1 MTKEKKQ
8 KMKKNGIK
16 VGIGFLAFASG
27 AAATFFLVPN
37 RVNVLK
43 FEDPEP
49 VVVKDT
55 YFSRFVGKLTP
66 LIGEETSEEDVSET
80 EAFGL
85 RADLTEVEIN
95 WPGNKLIVGGQIN
108 VNIKDLKNLD
118 LTLDLDVNYN
128 GKSIDLGVGYV
139 DKTVYLACKDLKL
152 KTSFVN
158 DREANK
164 EFVDMFKKIGSLF
177 FDTENEEGMRIDFQ
191 IGEILGSL
199 IGGLDLSSLGGGGLA
214 LNVEETEDDERA
226 YSTLNV
232 GIDENTNLEVALTIN
247 KQELS
252 LEKVVLSP
260 VKLGDIEIKAALA
273 CKTDPN
279 LKVYGLDDPN
289 YAYKQRGKFVET
301 FHYTSWIDSIF
312 NLLKTR
318 TVGLDIS
325 ASLAGA
331 DKTYGIVDAAIDLDA
346 SRFQPLDLVDLVI
359 GPELFGLTPTEET
372 EEMVEKS
379 FIRSAEPATNG
390 NSIIEMINN
399 FDFNVGLKLSN
410 MKEIEGQ
417 LQQVDYSNLSVAYFK
432 DGDDIN
438 AGYITF
444 NEENDNAVMKAKV
457 EVSTINFLINE
468 IPELINSLS
477 KETVSEVKEEEEP
490 GLFDFITSSTLVSA
504 IEEGHFEGIIDM
516 IETLKSTENTMEIAV
531 NLSSLGFGDNA
542 KVNLILDAGTAEQ
555 APSKVLN
562 IGLKNVK
569 LGDLVLNANIA
580 TRKYNKLSL
589 ERVNEAR
596 HTYDKLDFLPGT
608 FDQVEQILDTKQA
621 AIKLEGSARDEAQL
635 GFDFNGWAQLDYGE
649 KNGMGHI
656 QFDEYKYSPTKAQTP
671 HTVDLSIDDFDG
683 DHAKNN
689 MYFEYRDS
697 LKGRF
702 TLKTFED
709 IINVVMK
716 LINCP
721 DTRFTKFLQPII
733 DKIMGSIL
741 VQAITNKD
749 YLELTKSSLLKSV
762 KQINNTSVE
771 IVLSKELL
779 MDFVPTD
786 LVLRINFKYNSN
798 NEKCLDSLE
807 IVDLNA
813 LGKTINV
820 KISLDEYVAGKEN
833 PVDLSDTSKF
843 LDFSDIA
850 VLLEFGINTTELT
863 YFHLTGDVRLKFDLF
878 NLPKWLSMLIPSL
891 ITLKLDFHI
900 YVNGA
905 TTKVYGKMANNP
917 IPTID
922 GPSELVFEPSNSE
935 DDLIGGRFHIF
946 RRENNLLKSDME
958 YYYASDSDNFV
969 DNIIPYLLGDFLG
982 LDSAIVKMVG
992 DLDLSSKEEL
1002 DPKYENIFTS
1012 TGFQYDP
1019 AKIQWKTG
1027 ISIEAFLEKDTIAP
1041 VEATIT
1047 GKYVDGMGYLSQ
1059 IDAETTLAKILPIT
1073 AKINLVDPDPKV
1085 KDWPSWVETRYQEI
1099 ISIYDSL
1106 TSAEQ
1111 ASALNNPYG
1120 GYTRKV

>member
-37 RVNVLK
+37 RVNVLR

-49 VVVKDT
+49 VVVEDT
-55 YFSRFVGKLTP
+55 VFSKFVSKLTP
-66 LIGEETSEEDVSET
+66 ILKEDKTVEEISET

-85 RADLTEVEIN
+85 KANLTEVEIS
-95 WPGNKLIVGGQIN
+95 WPGNKLVVGGQIN
-108 VNIKDLKNLD
+108 ANIKDLKNLD

-128 GKSIDLGVGYV
+128 GKTIDLGVGYV
-139 DKTVYLACKDLKL
+139 DETVYLACKDLKL
-152 KTSFVN
+152 KTCFVN

-177 FDTENEEGMRIDFQ
+177 FDTENEDGMRIDFQ
-191 IGEILGSL
+191 IGQILGSL
-199 IGGLDLSSLGGGGLA
+199 IGGLDLSSLGGGLA
-214 LNVEETEDDERA
+214 LTVEETQDDERA

-232 GIDENTNLEVALTIN
+232 GLDENTNLELTLTIN
-247 KQELS
+247 KEQLS
-252 LEKVVLSP
+252 LESVVLSP
-260 VKLGDIEIKAALA
+260 LKLGDIEIKAKLA
-273 CKTDPN
+273 CETSPD

-289 YAYKQRGKFVET
+289 YTYKQRGEFIET

-318 TVGLDIS
+318 TVGLDVT

-331 DKTYGIVDAAIDLDA
+331 DKTYGIANLAIDLDA
-346 SRFQPLDLVDLVI
+346 SRFQPLDLVDFVI
-359 GPELFGLTPTEET
+359 GPELFGLPPVEEET
-372 EEMVEKS
+372 EEVEKS

-390 NSIIEMINN
+390 NSIIDMLNN

-410 MKEIEGQ
+410 MKEIEGK
-417 LQQVDYSNLSVAYFK
+417 LQQVDYSNLGVAYFK

-477 KETVSEVKEEEEP
+477 KETVSEVSDEEET
-490 GLFDFITSSTLVSA
+490 GLFDFITSSPLITA
-504 IEEGHFEGIIDM
+504 IEDGHFEGIIEM
-516 IETLKSTENTMEIAV
+516 IETLKSTENTIEIAV

-542 KVNLILDAGTAEQ
+542 KVNLVLDAGTAQQ

-569 LGDLVLNANIA
+569 LGDLVLNADIA
-580 TRKYNKLSL
+580 TRKYNKLPL
-589 ERVNEAR
+589 ERVNETR
-596 HTYDKLDFLPGT
+596 HTYDNLDFLPGT

-635 GFDFNGWAQLDYGE
+635 GFDFNGWAQLDYGA

-689 MYFEYRDS
+689 MYFEYREN

-709 IINVVMK
+709 IFNVVMK
-716 LINCP
+716 LIDCP

-741 VQAITNKD
+741 VQSITNQD
-749 YLELTKSSLLKSV
+749 YLALTKSSLLKSV
-762 KQINNTSVE
+762 KQINNMSVE

-779 MDFVPTD
+779 MDFVPSD
-786 LVLRINFKYNSN
+786 LVLRINFKNNSN

-807 IVDLNA
+807 IVDLEA

-820 KISLDEYVAGKEN
+820 KISLDQFVANREN
-833 PVDLSDTSKF
+833 PVDLADKSKF

-863 YFHLTGDVRLKFDLF
+863 YFHLTGDVRLKLG
-878 NLPKWLSMLIPSL
+878 NWLPVNL

-900 YVNGA
+900 YVNGS
-905 TTKVYGKMANNP
+905 TTKVYGKMADNP
-917 IPTID
+917 LPLKNAS
-922 GPSELVFEPSNSE
+922 SEMVFEPSSSE
-935 DDLIGGRFHIF
+935 DDLIGGTFHIV
-946 RRENNLLKSDME
+946 RQEKNLFKSDKE
-958 YYYASDSDNFV
+958 YYYVSDSGNFV
-969 DNIIPYLLGDFLG
+969 DNILPYLLGGFLG
-982 LDSAIVKMVG
+982 LDNWIVKSIG
-992 DLDLSSKEEL
+992 NLDLSSKEEA
-1002 DPKYENIFTS
+1002 DPKYENIFTE
-1012 TGFQYDP
+1012 TGFQYD
-1019 AKIQWKTG
+1019 ADKIQWKTG
-1027 ISIEAFLEKDTIAP
+1027 VSIEAFLEKDTIAP

-1059 IDAETTLAKILPIT
+1059 VDATTTLVSILPVT
-1073 AKINLVDPDPKV
+1073 AKINLVDPDPKI
-1085 KDWPSWVETRYQEI
+1085 KDWPSWVETRYQQI

-1106 TSAEQ
+1106 SASNK
-1111 ASALNNPYG
+1111 AKALNDPYG
-1120 GYTRKV
+1120 GYVHNI

>member
-16 VGIGFLAFASG
+16 VGIGFLAFATG

-37 RVNVLK
+37 RVNVLR

-49 VVVKDT
+49 VVVEDT
-55 YFSRFVGKLTP
+55 YFSKFVSKLTP
-66 LIGEETSEEDVSET
+66 LISEKQNEEEISET

-85 RADLTEVEIN
+85 KADLTEVEIN

-128 GKSIDLGVGYV
+128 GKTIDLGVGYV
-139 DKTVYLACKDLKL
+139 DETVYLACKDLKL
-152 KTSFVN
+152 KTCFVN

-177 FDTENEEGMRIDFQ
+177 FDTENEEGMRIDLQ

-199 IGGLDLSSLGGGGLA
+199 LGGLDLGSLGGGGLA
-214 LNVEETEDDERA
+214 FTVDETEDDERA

-260 VKLGDIEIKAALA
+260 LKFGDVEIKAALA
-273 CKTDPN
+273 CKTDPK

-359 GPELFGLTPTEET
+359 GPELFGLTPAEET

-379 FIRSAEPATNG
+379 FIRSAEPTTNG
-390 NSIIEMINN
+390 NSIVEMINN
-399 FDFNVGLKLSN
+399 FDFNVGLKFSN
-410 MKEIEGQ
+410 MKEIEGK

-432 DGDDIN
+432 DGDDVN

-490 GLFDFITSSTLVSA
+490 GLFDFITSSTLVRA

-516 IETLKSTENTMEIAV
+516 IETLKSTENTIEIAV
-531 NLSSLGFGDNA
+531 NLSSFGFGDNA
-542 KVNLILDAGTAEQ
+542 KVNLVLDAGTAEQ

-569 LGDLVLNANIA
+569 LGDLVLNADIA
-580 TRKYNKLSL
+580 TRKYNKLPL

-596 HTYDKLDFLPGT
+596 HTYDKLDFIPGT
-608 FDQVEQILDTKQA
+608 FDQIEQILDTKRA
-621 AIKLEGSARDEAQL
+621 AINLYGSAKDENQL

-656 QFDEYKYSPTKAQTP
+656 RFDEYKYSPTNPQTP
-671 HTVDLSIDDFDG
+671 HDVDISIDDFDG

-689 MYFEYRDS
+689 MYFEYRES

-702 TLKTFED
+702 TLKTFDD

-716 LINCP
+716 LIDCP

-733 DKIMGSIL
+733 DKVMGSIL

-762 KQINNTSVE
+762 KQINNTSIE
-771 IVLSKELL
+771 IVISKELL
-779 MDFVPTD
+779 MDFVPSD
-786 LVLRINFKYNSN
+786 LTLRINFKYNSN

-807 IVDLNA
+807 VVNLEA

-820 KISLDEYVAGKEN
+820 KISLADYVFGREN
-833 PVDLSDTSKF
+833 PVDLRDKSKF

-863 YFHLTGDVRLKFDLF
+863 YFHLTGDVRLKLG
-878 NLPKWLSMLIPSL
+878 NWLPINL

-905 TTKVYGKMANNP
+905 TTKVYGKMADNP
-917 IPTID
+917 IPLKS
-922 GPSELVFEPSNSE
+922 GSSEMVFEPSHSD
-935 DDLIGGRFHIF
+935 DDLIGGTFHILRKEEKLF
-946 RRENNLLKSDME
+946 TSDKE
-958 YYYASDSDNFV
+958 YYYVADSNNFV
-969 DNIIPYLLGDFLG
+969 DNILPYLLGGFLG
-982 LDSAIVKMVG
+982 LDSSIVKSIG
-992 DLDLSSKEEL
+992 NLDLSSNEEA
-1002 DPKYENIFTS
+1002 DPKYENIFTE
-1012 TGFQYDP
+1012 TGFQYD
-1019 AKIQWKTG
+1019 AQKIQWKTG

-1041 VEATIT
+1041 VEATIS
-1047 GKYVDGMGYLSQ
+1047 GKYVDGTGYLSQ
-1059 IDAETTLAKILPIT
+1059 IDATTTLVKVLPIT
-1073 AKINLVDPDPKV
+1073 AKINLVDPDPKI
-1085 KDWPSWVETRYQEI
+1085 KDWPSSIETRYQKI
-1099 ISIYDSL
+1099 ISMYDSL
-1106 TSAEQ
+1106 SNANK
-1111 ASALNNPYG
+1111 ALAYNNPYG
-1120 GYTRKV
+1120 GYSHKI